1 MAGKTE
7 KREYGGFMRRNILST
22 VLIFSHAF
30 GVLLVIA
37 IAGAHA
43 DPFAGRKQQMIE
55 RCQAIDETA
64 YSTGMIFNPKGQ
76 ATMFERSRCFQ
87 ELAIAE
93 RDPALCGKV
102 VERKSWI
109 FDGSAISGKSCLEQV
124 AQRRE
129 KDRQDFASRDF
140 SRLHRL
146 RSAAFMRNGNGKDF
160 DLEVQT
166 EGTMS
171 GAYELELFFTPA
183 GGGETVLVYA
193 QTSRLG
199 GENARMK
206 LLLRRALLTGSL
218 GETFWQ
224 KEWTATLTLHF
235 AKTPFNRFY
244 YEAIPANFRSSLL
257 VTPLR
262 FADLPPW
269 KPESF
274 K

>member
-1 MAGKTE
+1 MPSIRHLWWTPLIVSAAAG
-7 KREYGGFMRRNILST
+7 
-22 VLIFSHAF
+22 AC
-30 GVLLVIA
+30 LLV
-37 IAGAHA
+37 AHSFARA
-43 DPFAGRKQQMIE
+43 DRFDDHKQRAVE
-55 RCQAIDETA
+55 RCQAIDENA
-64 YSTGMIFNPKGQ
+64 YSTGMIFNSKGQ

-93 RDPALCGKV
+93 RDSALCGKV

-129 KDRQDFASRDF
+129 KDRQDFAARDF

-199 GENARMK
+199 GENARK
-206 LLLRRALLTGSL
+206 NLLLRRALLTGSL

-244 YEAIPANFRSSLL
+244 YDEIPASFRSSLL

-262 FADLPPW
+262 FADLPTWSPEPLN
-269 KPESF
+269 KP
-274 K
+274 